1 MDMAQVATMMH
12 FAAQLEHFLGQNME
26 VAVLDSEACSPSPD
40 LPDVISMCDR
50 QQIGLSFL
58 IVTHIRKVDFSFTI
72 AGAAA

>member
-1 MDMAQVATMMH
+1 MQVATMMH

-26 VAVLDSEACSPSPD
+26 VAVKLVHFPPD

-50 QQIGLSFL
+50 QHIGLSFL
-58 IVTHIRKVDFSFTI
+58 IVTHIRKVDFSFII